1 MSMGSGEYLLW
12 LTGFTLNL
20 GLLCVLLHKRRFQK
34 FPWFTLLIAQDAV
47 QTIVLFFVHKYP
59 AINFYTYWGFEA
71 LDAILHLLVL
81 YEVAHLLLAQC
92 GMSLGGV
99 TRRYWS
105 FIAVLIGALVTFTW
119 LTPSSPYLTIKVAL
133 RIGQMSSICVGGI
146 TSLLILVTFFFGLRF
161 RIHAQ
166 AVLYGLALYMFGKLW
181 IHTLLL
187 LLGDL
192 QQWSALEV
200 SLKPVYHMTLLIWI
214 ACLWFEEPEVRLTPE
229 MRRLMRAEPLSSS
242 QPSQSG
248 CGSSSMSGW
257 GSLYPALQEPATPLS
272 TTFSSSLQMDRG

>member
-1 MSMGSGEYLLW
+1 MNMGVWDYLLW

-47 QTIVLFFVHKYP
+47 QTIVLFCVHKYP
-59 AINFYTYWGFEA
+59 TINFYTYWSFEA
-71 LDAILHLLVL
+71 LDALLRLLVL
-81 YEVAHLLLAQC
+81 YEVTQLLLAQC
-92 GMSLGGV
+92 GMSIAGLV
-99 TRRYWS
+99 RRYWS
-105 FIAVLIGALVTFTW
+105 FIVVLVGVLVGFAW
-119 LTPSSPYLTIKVAL
+119 LTPSSPLPVRLAL
-133 RIGQMSSICVGGI
+133 RLGQMSSICVGGV
-146 TSLLILVTFFFGLRF
+146 TSLLILVTFLFSLRF

-181 IHTLLL
+181 VHTLLL

-192 QQWSALEV
+192 QHWSALEV

-229 MRRLMRAEPLSSS
+229 MQRLM
-242 QPSQSG
+242 
-248 CGSSSMSGW
+248 
-257 GSLYPALQEPATPLS
+257 PAQGA
-272 TTFSSSLQMDRG
+272 

>member
-1 MSMGSGEYLLW
+1 MNMGVWDYLLW

-47 QTIVLFFVHKYP
+47 QTIVLFCVHKYP
-59 AINFYTYWGFEA
+59 TLNFYTYWSFEA
-71 LDAILHLLVL
+71 FDALLHLLVL
-81 YEVAHLLLAQC
+81 YEVAQLLLDQC
-92 GMSLGGV
+92 GMSIAGLA
-99 TRRYWS
+99 RRYWS
-105 FIAVLIGALVTFTW
+105 FIGVLVGVLVAFAW
-119 LTPSSPYLTIKVAL
+119 LTPSSPLPVTLAL
-133 RIGQMSSICVGGI
+133 RLGQMSSICIGGV

-181 IHTLLL
+181 VHTLLL
-187 LLGDL
+187 LLGGL
-192 QQWSALEV
+192 QHWSALEI

-229 MRRLMRAEPLSSS
+229 MQRLMRA
-242 QPSQSG
+242 QI
-248 CGSSSMSGW
+248 
-257 GSLYPALQEPATPLS
+257 A
-272 TTFSSSLQMDRG
+272 

>member
-1 MSMGSGEYLLW
+1 MKMGAGDYLLW
-12 LTGFTLNL
+12 VTGFTLNL

-34 FPWFTLLIAQDAV
+34 FPWFTLLITQDAV
-47 QTIVLFFVHKYP
+47 QTIVLFCVHKYP
-59 AINFYTYWGFEA
+59 TINFYTYWSFEA
-71 LDAILHLLVL
+71 LDALLRLLVL

-92 GMSLGGV
+92 GMSLAGL

-105 FIAVLIGALVTFTW
+105 FVIVLVGALLAFAW
-119 LTPSSPYLTIKVAL
+119 LTPSSPYLPVQIAL
-133 RIGQMSSICVGGI
+133 RIGQMSSICVGGV

-181 IHTLLL
+181 VHTLLL

-192 QQWSALEV
+192 QHWSALEV

-214 ACLWFEEPEVRLTPE
+214 ACLWFEEPEVKLSPE
-229 MRRLMRAEPLSSS
+229 MKRLLRPEA
-242 QPSQSG
+242 
-248 CGSSSMSGW
+248 
-257 GSLYPALQEPATPLS
+257 A
-272 TTFSSSLQMDRG
+272 